1 MHFWMHFH
9 TFLRSR
15 EHGGNPQKHP
25 IKNPKQISQAK
36 TLAPTERG
44 SFCIAE
50 NLINTDSRNSRQN
63 IIYPLNRTPRGKTH
77 APERSLT
84 IHSLLGLKKYVIR
97 YRYAIIVSFC
107 LVALTNGILLI
118 SPKILQMVFDE
129 LERAFREPD
138 FTVSPGR
145 ILFFALLVFGVA
157 LLAGILRFAQ
167 RRIIQGVARQME
179 FHLRADFFLH
189 LQKLSAAY
197 YDNVRTGDLM
207 TRATS
212 DLNAIRMVLSSAV
225 MYIADATIFFGLALV
240 IMLRIDVSLT
250 LVALLPYPFLA
261 VLIRSLGKRL
271 HAHYEG
277 IQEAF
282 STLNTKVQENLSG
295 VRVVKAYTL
304 EASEVDHFKELNQ
317 EFVDRNH
324 RQIRLMTFFFPL
336 FRFLPGIGGVVL
348 LWMGGLHVIQQ
359 KITLGDFV
367 AFSAYLMMLVRPMIT
382 LGFIVNT
389 FERGAASM
397 ARIQAILDEKPEIFD
412 DEQVEWGI
420 RNINGEIE
428 FRNLNFDYPDGTP
441 VLKDINL
448 KIERGMT
455 LAIVGGTGS
464 GKSTLVNLIPR
475 IRQAERGT
483 VFVDGTDIQ
492 DIPLRVLRSNIGFVE
507 QEPFLFSDYLRNNIT
522 YGLETADDE
531 EVKEAAHTADLLEQ
545 IEEFPDGLE
554 TFLGERGIT
563 ISGGQRQ
570 RSALARAII
579 IKPKI
584 LILDDAFA
592 NVDTQT
598 EDTILSRLDEI
609 MKDRTTILISH
620 RISTV
625 KNADHIIVL
634 NDGSIVETGTH
645 EQLIAHN
652 GIYAGIYE
660 TQLLQEELEEF

>member
-1 MHFWMHFH
+1 
-9 TFLRSR
+9 
-15 EHGGNPQKHP
+15 
-25 IKNPKQISQAK
+25 
-36 TLAPTERG
+36 
-44 SFCIAE
+44 
-50 NLINTDSRNSRQN
+50 
-63 IIYPLNRTPRGKTH
+63 
-77 APERSLT
+77 
-84 IHSLLGLKKYVIR
+84 V
-97 YRYAIIVSFC
+97 V
-107 LVALTNGILLI
+107 VTNVILLI
-118 SPKILQMVFDE
+118 SPQILKTIVDE
-129 LERAFREPD
+129 LGLAWKSAYDPD
-138 FTVSPGR
+138 YVGPIFTISPER
-145 ILFFALLVFGVA
+145 ILFFALLIFGVA
-157 LLAGILRFAQ
+157 LFAGILRFAQ

-225 MYIADATIFFGLALV
+225 MYTADAIVFFGLALT
-240 IMLRIDVSLT
+240 IMLRIDVGLT
-250 LVALLPYPFLA
+250 LVALLPYPVLA
-261 VLIRSLGKRL
+261 LLIRFLGKRL
-271 HAHYEG
+271 HARYER

-295 VRVVKAYTL
+295 VRVIKAYTL
-304 EASEVDHFKELNQ
+304 EASEIKHFQDLNQ

-324 RQIRLMTFFFPL
+324 EQIRLMTFFIPI
-336 FRFLPGIGGVVL
+336 FRCLPGIGIVIL
-348 LWMGGLHVIQQ
+348 LWMGGLRVIDGEMS
-359 KITLGDFV
+359 LGDFV
-367 AFSAYLMMLVRPMIT
+367 AFDAYLMMLIRPMIT

-397 ARIQAILDEKPEIFD
+397 GRIQAILNEKPEIFD
-412 DEQVEWGI
+412 GERVKWGI
-420 RNINGEIE
+420 KDIQGEIE
-428 FRNLNFDYPDGTP
+428 FRDLNFAYPDGTP
-441 VLKDINL
+441 VLKGINL
-448 KIERGMT
+448 KIERGKT

-475 IRQAERGT
+475 IRQAARGT
-483 VFVDGTDIQ
+483 VFVDGVDIQ
-492 DIPLRVLRSNIGFVE
+492 DIPLKVLRSNVGVVE
-507 QEPFLFSDYLRNNIT
+507 QEPFLFSDYLQNNIA
-522 YGLETADDE
+522 YGLETPNE
-531 EVKEAAHTADLLEQ
+531 EQIKDAAHTADLLEQ

-554 TFLGERGIT
+554 TFLGERGMT

-570 RSALARAII
+570 RTALARAII

-598 EDTILSRLDEI
+598 EDTILSRLAEI

-625 KNADHIIVL
+625 KDADHIVVL
-634 NDGSIVETGTH
+634 DEGSIVEAGTH
-645 EQLIAHN
+645 EQLLEQN

-660 TQLLQEELEEF
+660 TQLLQEELEKL

>member
-1 MHFWMHFH
+1 M
-9 TFLRSR
+9 
-15 EHGGNPQKHP
+15 
-25 IKNPKQISQAK
+25 
-36 TLAPTERG
+36 
-44 SFCIAE
+44 
-50 NLINTDSRNSRQN
+50 
-63 IIYPLNRTPRGKTH
+63 
-77 APERSLT
+77 
-84 IHSLLGLKKYVIR
+84 
-97 YRYAIIVSFC
+97 IV
-107 LVALTNGILLI
+107 TNGILLI
-118 SPKILQMVFDE
+118 SPKILQSVFDE
-129 LERAFREPD
+129 LERAFRDPD

-145 ILFFALLVFGVA
+145 ILFFALLLFGVA
-157 LLAGILRFAQ
+157 LFAGILRFAQ

-225 MYIADATIFFGLALV
+225 MYTADAIVFFGFALA
-240 IMLRIDVSLT
+240 IMLQIDATLT
-250 LVALLPYPFLA
+250 VVALLPYPILA

-304 EASEVDHFKELNQ
+304 EASEVEHFQELNH
-317 EFVDRNH
+317 EFVERNH

-336 FRFLPGIGGVVL
+336 FRFLPGIGGMVL
-348 LWMGGLHVIQQ
+348 LWLGGLHVIEG
-359 KITLGDFV
+359 KITLGAFV
-367 AFSAYLMMLVRPMIT
+367 AFSAYLAMLVRPMIT

-397 ARIQAILDEKPEIFD
+397 DRMNAILDEKPEIFD
-412 DEQVEWGI
+412 GEQVKWSIKDIE
-420 RNINGEIE
+420 GEIE

-455 LAIVGGTGS
+455 LAIVGGTAS
-464 GKSTLVNLIPR
+464 GKSTLVKLIPR
-475 IRQAERGT
+475 IRQAERDT
-483 VFVDGTDIQ
+483 IFIDGVDIQ
-492 DIPLRVLRSNIGFVE
+492 DIPLNVLRSNIGFVE

-522 YGLETADDE
+522 YGLETVEDE
-531 EVKEAAHTADLLEQ
+531 EVRDAAHTADLLEQ

-598 EDTILSRLDEI
+598 EDTILNRLTEI

-634 NDGSIVETGTH
+634 NEGSIVETGTH
-645 EQLIAHN
+645 EELLEHH
-652 GIYAGIYE
+652 GIYAGIHE

>member
-1 MHFWMHFH
+1 M
-9 TFLRSR
+9 
-15 EHGGNPQKHP
+15 
-25 IKNPKQISQAK
+25 
-36 TLAPTERG
+36 ERK
-44 SFCIAE
+44 F
-50 NLINTDSRNSRQN
+50 
-63 IIYPLNRTPRGKTH
+63 
-77 APERSLT
+77 T
-84 IHSLLGLKKYVIR
+84 IRSLLGLKKYVKR
-97 YRYAIIVSFC
+97 YQYAIFFSFI
-107 LVALTNGILLI
+107 LVVLTNGLLLI
-118 SPKILQMVFDE
+118 SPEILQTFFDE
-129 LERAFREPD
+129 LQQAVENAD
-138 FTVSPGR
+138 ITVSAAR
-145 ILFFALLVFGVA
+145 IFFFASLIFGVA
-157 LLAGILRFAQ
+157 FVGGILRFVQ

-189 LQKLSAAY
+189 LQKLSASY

-212 DLNAIRMVLSSAV
+212 DLNAIRMVLSSAI
-225 MYIADATIFFGLALV
+225 MYTADAIVFFGLALA
-240 IMLRIDVSLT
+240 IMLHIDATLT
-250 LVALLPYPFLA
+250 LVALLPYPILA
-261 VLIRSLGKRL
+261 LIIRFLGKHL
-271 HAHYEG
+271 HVHYER

-282 STLNTKVQENLSG
+282 SVMNTKVQENLSG

-304 EASEVDHFKELNQ
+304 EANEVEHFKELNQ
-317 EFVDRNH
+317 EFVNRNH
-324 RQIRLMTFFFPL
+324 RQIQLMTFFFPL

-348 LWMGGLHVIQQ
+348 LWMGGLHVIEG

-367 AFSAYLMMLVRPMIT
+367 AFNAYLMMLVRPMIM

-397 ARIQAILDEKPEIFD
+397 DRMNAILSEEPEIYD
-412 DEQVEWGI
+412 GNSVKRNKKGI
-420 RNINGEIE
+420 DGEIE
-428 FRNLNFDYPDGTP
+428 FRSLDFAYPDRQS
-441 VLKDINL
+441 VLKNINL
-448 KIERGMT
+448 KIKQGST

-483 VFVDGTDIQ
+483 IFIDGVDIQ
-492 DIPLRVLRSNIGFVE
+492 DIPLSVLRSNIGFVE
-507 QEPFLFSDYLRNNIT
+507 QEPFLFSDYLRNNIA
-522 YGLETADDE
+522 YGVDTPNDDE
-531 EVKEAAHTADLLEQ
+531 IREAAHSADLLSQ
-545 IEEFPDGLE
+545 IEEFPDGLQ

-598 EDTILSRLDEI
+598 EDTILSRLAEI

-625 KNADHIIVL
+625 KAADHIIVL
-634 NDGSIVETGTH
+634 NDGSIVESGTH
-645 EQLIAHN
+645 EQLLEKN
-652 GIYAGIYE
+652 GVYAGIYE
-660 TQLLQEELEEF
+660 TQLLQDELEEL

>member
-1 MHFWMHFH
+1 M
-9 TFLRSR
+9 
-15 EHGGNPQKHP
+15 
-25 IKNPKQISQAK
+25 
-36 TLAPTERG
+36 
-44 SFCIAE
+44 
-50 NLINTDSRNSRQN
+50 
-63 IIYPLNRTPRGKTH
+63 
-77 APERSLT
+77 
-84 IHSLLGLKKYVIR
+84 
-97 YRYAIIVSFC
+97 
-107 LVALTNGILLI
+107 TNVLLLI
-118 SPKILQMVFDE
+118 SPQILKTVVDE
-129 LERAFREPD
+129 LGLAWRSQYDENYVGEI
-138 FTVSPGR
+138 FTISSER
-145 ILFFALLVFGVA
+145 ILFFAVLLFGIA
-157 LLAGILRFAQ
+157 LFAGILRFAQ

-225 MYIADATIFFGLALV
+225 MYTADAIVFFGLALT
-240 IMLRIDVSLT
+240 IMLRIDVGLT
-250 LVALLPYPFLA
+250 LAALLPYPVLA
-261 VLIRSLGKRL
+261 LVIRFLGKRL
-271 HAHYEG
+271 HARYER

-304 EASEVDHFKELNQ
+304 EASEIEHFQELNR

-324 RQIRLMTFFFPL
+324 QQIRLMTFFFPI
-336 FRFLPGIGGVVL
+336 FRCLPGIGIVVL
-348 LWMGGLHVIQQ
+348 LWMGGLRVIDGAMS
-359 KITLGDFV
+359 LGDFV
-367 AFSAYLMMLVRPMIT
+367 AFHAYLMMLIRPMIT

-397 ARIQAILDEKPEIFD
+397 GRIQAILNEKPEIFD
-412 DEQVEWGI
+412 GEQVKWGVKDI
-420 RNINGEIE
+420 EGEIE
-428 FRNLNFDYPDGTP
+428 FRDLNFAYPDGTP
-441 VLKDINL
+441 VLKGINL
-448 KIERGMT
+448 KVERGKT

-483 VFVDGTDIQ
+483 VFVDGVDIQ
-492 DIPLRVLRSNIGFVE
+492 DIPLNVLRSSIGVVE
-507 QEPFLFSDYLRNNIT
+507 QEPFLFSDYLQNNIA
-522 YGLETADDE
+522 YGLETPHEAQIKD
-531 EVKEAAHTADLLEQ
+531 AAHTADLLEQ

-554 TFLGERGIT
+554 TFLGERGMT

-570 RSALARAII
+570 RTALARAII

-598 EDTILSRLDEI
+598 EDTILTRLTEI

-625 KNADHIIVL
+625 KGADHIVVL
-634 NDGSIVETGTH
+634 DEGSIVEAGTH
-645 EQLIAHN
+645 EQLLEHN

-660 TQLLQEELEEF
+660 TQLLQEELEKL

>member
-1 MHFWMHFH
+1 M
-9 TFLRSR
+9 
-15 EHGGNPQKHP
+15 
-25 IKNPKQISQAK
+25 
-36 TLAPTERG
+36 
-44 SFCIAE
+44 
-50 NLINTDSRNSRQN
+50 
-63 IIYPLNRTPRGKTH
+63 
-77 APERSLT
+77 
-84 IHSLLGLKKYVIR
+84 V
-97 YRYAIIVSFC
+97 V
-107 LVALTNGILLI
+107 TNGILLI
-118 SPKILQMVFDE
+118 SPKILQSLFDE

-145 ILFFALLVFGVA
+145 VLFFALLLFGVA
-157 LLAGILRFAQ
+157 LFAGILRFAQ

-225 MYIADATIFFGLALV
+225 MYTADAIVFFGLALT
-240 IMLRIDVSLT
+240 IMLQIDVSLT
-250 LVALLPYPFLA
+250 LVALLPYPILA
-261 VLIRSLGKRL
+261 ILIRSLGKRL
-271 HAHYEG
+271 HAHYES

-304 EASEVDHFKELNQ
+304 EASEVKHFQELNH
-317 EFVDRNH
+317 EFVERNH

-348 LWMGGLHVIQQ
+348 LWMGGLHVIEQT
-359 KITLGDFV
+359 ITLGDFV
-367 AFSAYLMMLVRPMIT
+367 AFSVYLGMLVRPMIT

-397 ARIQAILDEKPEIFD
+397 DRMNAILNEKPEIID
-412 DEQVEWGI
+412 GEKVKWSIKDIE
-420 RNINGEIE
+420 GEIE

-483 VFVDGTDIQ
+483 IFIDGVDIQ
-492 DIPLRVLRSNIGFVE
+492 DIPLNVLRSNIGFVE
-507 QEPFLFSDYLRNNIT
+507 QEPFLFSDYLRNNIA
-522 YGLETADDE
+522 YGLETANDE
-531 EVKEAAHTADLLEQ
+531 EVKDAAHTADLLEQ

-598 EDTILSRLDEI
+598 EDTILSRLAEI

-634 NDGSIVETGTH
+634 NEGSIVETGTH
-645 EQLIAHN
+645 EQLIEHS
-652 GIYAGIYE
+652 GIYTGIYE

>member
-1 MHFWMHFH
+1 M
-9 TFLRSR
+9 
-15 EHGGNPQKHP
+15 
-25 IKNPKQISQAK
+25 
-36 TLAPTERG
+36 
-44 SFCIAE
+44 
-50 NLINTDSRNSRQN
+50 
-63 IIYPLNRTPRGKTH
+63 
-77 APERSLT
+77 
-84 IHSLLGLKKYVIR
+84 V
-97 YRYAIIVSFC
+97 V
-107 LVALTNGILLI
+107 TNVLLLI
-118 SPKILQMVFDE
+118 SPQILKTVVDE
-129 LERAFREPD
+129 LELASRSADPD
-138 FTVSPGR
+138 YVGPIFTISPER
-145 ILFFALLVFGVA
+145 ILFFALLIFGVA

-240 IMLRIDVSLT
+240 IMLRIDVTLT
-250 LVALLPYPFLA
+250 LITLLPYPVLA
-261 VLIRSLGKRL
+261 ILIRFLGKRL
-271 HAHYEG
+271 YARYER
-277 IQEAF
+277 IQDAF

-304 EASEVDHFKELNQ
+304 EASEIEHFQELNR

-324 RQIRLMTFFFPL
+324 QQIRLMTFFFPI
-336 FRFLPGIGGVVL
+336 FRCLPGISVAVL
-348 LWMGGLHVIQQ
+348 IWMGGLMVIDSNTEMS
-359 KITLGDFV
+359 IGDFV
-367 AFSAYLMMLVRPMIT
+367 AFYAYLLMLTRPMIS

-397 ARIQAILDEKPEIFD
+397 ERIQAILNENPEIFD
-412 DEQVEWGI
+412 GEQVKWGI
-420 RNINGEIE
+420 QDIKGEIE
-428 FRNLNFDYPDGTP
+428 FRNLNFAYPDGTP

-448 KIERGMT
+448 KVERGTT

-483 VFVDGTDIQ
+483 VFVDGVDIQ
-492 DIPLRVLRSNIGFVE
+492 DIPLRVLRSNIGVVE

-522 YGLETADDE
+522 YGLETAEDE
-531 EVKEAAHTADLLEQ
+531 QIRDAAHTADLLEQ
-545 IEEFPDGLE
+545 IEEFPEGLE
-554 TFLGERGIT
+554 TFLGERGMT

-645 EQLIAHN
+645 EQLLAQN
-652 GIYAGIYE
+652 GIYASIYE
-660 TQLLQEELEEF
+660 TQLLQEELEKL

>member
-1 MHFWMHFH
+1 M
-9 TFLRSR
+9 
-15 EHGGNPQKHP
+15 
-25 IKNPKQISQAK
+25 
-36 TLAPTERG
+36 
-44 SFCIAE
+44 
-50 NLINTDSRNSRQN
+50 
-63 IIYPLNRTPRGKTH
+63 
-77 APERSLT
+77 
-84 IHSLLGLKKYVIR
+84 V
-97 YRYAIIVSFC
+97 V
-107 LVALTNGILLI
+107 TNGLLLI
-118 SPKILQMVFDE
+118 SPKILQIVVDKLELAWRSAYDE
-129 LERAFREPD
+129 TYTGAIV
-138 FTVSPGR
+138 TVSPR
-145 ILFFALLVFGVA
+145 QILYFALLIFGIA
-157 LLAGILRFAQ
+157 LFAGILRFAQ

-225 MYIADATIFFGLALV
+225 MYTADAIVFFGLALV
-240 IMLRIDVSLT
+240 IMLRIDVTLT
-250 LVALLPYPFLA
+250 LVTLLPYPVLA
-261 VLIRSLGKRL
+261 ILIRFLGKRL
-271 HAHYEG
+271 YVRYER
-277 IQEAF
+277 IQDAF

-304 EASEVDHFKELNQ
+304 EASEIEHFQELNQ

-336 FRFLPGIGGVVL
+336 FRFLPGISVAAL
-348 LWMGGLHVIQQ
+348 LSMGGLMVIDGEMS
-359 KITLGDFV
+359 LGDFV
-367 AFSAYLMMLVRPMIT
+367 AFYAYLMMLIRPMIT

-397 ARIQAILDEKPEIFD
+397 ERIQAILNEKPEIFD
-412 DEQVEWGI
+412 GEQVKWGI
-420 RNINGEIE
+420 SDIEGEIE
-428 FRNLNFDYPDGTP
+428 FRNLNFAYPDGTP
-441 VLKDINL
+441 VLKNINL
-448 KIERGMT
+448 KVERGTT

-483 VFVDGTDIQ
+483 VFVDGVDIQ
-492 DIPLRVLRSNIGFVE
+492 DIPLRVLRSNIGVVE
-507 QEPFLFSDYLRNNIT
+507 QEPFLFSDYLRNNIA
-522 YGLETADDE
+522 YGLETPGAE
-531 EVKEAAHTADLLEQ
+531 QVKDAAHTADLLEQ

-570 RSALARAII
+570 RAALARAII

-598 EDTILSRLDEI
+598 EDTILSRLAEI
-609 MKDRTTILISH
+609 MRDRTTILISH

-625 KNADHIIVL
+625 KDADHIVVL
-634 NDGSIVETGTH
+634 DEGSIVETGTH
-645 EQLIAHN
+645 EQLLEQN

-660 TQLLQEELEEF
+660 TQLLREELENL

>member
-1 MHFWMHFH
+1 M
-9 TFLRSR
+9 
-15 EHGGNPQKHP
+15 
-25 IKNPKQISQAK
+25 
-36 TLAPTERG
+36 
-44 SFCIAE
+44 
-50 NLINTDSRNSRQN
+50 
-63 IIYPLNRTPRGKTH
+63 
-77 APERSLT
+77 
-84 IHSLLGLKKYVIR
+84 V
-97 YRYAIIVSFC
+97 V
-107 LVALTNGILLI
+107 TNGLLLI
-118 SPKILQMVFDE
+118 SPKILQIVVDKLELAWRSAYDE
-129 LERAFREPD
+129 TYTGAIV
-138 FTVSPGR
+138 TVSPEE
-145 ILFFALLVFGVA
+145 IFYFALLIFGIA
-157 LLAGILRFAQ
+157 LFAGILRFAQ

-225 MYIADATIFFGLALV
+225 MYTADATVFFGLALV
-240 IMLRIDVSLT
+240 IMLRIDVTLT
-250 LVALLPYPFLA
+250 LVTLLPYPVLA
-261 VLIRSLGKRL
+261 ILIRFLGKRL
-271 HAHYEG
+271 YVRYER
-277 IQEAF
+277 IQDAF

-304 EASEVDHFKELNQ
+304 EASEIEHFQELNQ

-324 RQIRLMTFFFPL
+324 QQIRLMTFFFPL
-336 FRFLPGIGGVVL
+336 FRFLPGISVAAL
-348 LWMGGLHVIQQ
+348 LWIGGLMVIDGEMS
-359 KITLGDFV
+359 LGDFV
-367 AFSAYLMMLVRPMIT
+367 AFYAYLLMLIRPMIT

-397 ARIQAILDEKPEIFD
+397 ERIQAILNEKPEIFD
-412 DEQVEWGI
+412 GDQVKWGI
-420 RNINGEIE
+420 SDIEGEIE
-428 FRNLNFDYPDGTP
+428 FRNLNFAYPDGTP

-448 KIERGMT
+448 KVERGTT

-475 IRQAERGT
+475 VRQAERGT
-483 VFVDGTDIQ
+483 VFVDGVDIQ
-492 DIPLRVLRSNIGFVE
+492 DIPLRVLRSNIGVVE
-507 QEPFLFSDYLRNNIT
+507 QEPFLFSDYLRNNIA
-522 YGLETADDE
+522 YGLETPEAE
-531 EVKEAAHTADLLEQ
+531 QVKDAAHTADLLEQ

-570 RSALARAII
+570 RTALARAII

-598 EDTILSRLDEI
+598 EDTILSRLAEI
-609 MKDRTTILISH
+609 MRNRTTILISH

-625 KNADHIIVL
+625 KDADHIIVL
-634 NDGSIVETGTH
+634 DEGSIVETGTH
-645 EQLIAHN
+645 EQLLEQN

-660 TQLLQEELEEF
+660 TQLLREELENL

>member
-1 MHFWMHFH
+1 M
-9 TFLRSR
+9 
-15 EHGGNPQKHP
+15 
-25 IKNPKQISQAK
+25 
-36 TLAPTERG
+36 
-44 SFCIAE
+44 
-50 NLINTDSRNSRQN
+50 
-63 IIYPLNRTPRGKTH
+63 
-77 APERSLT
+77 
-84 IHSLLGLKKYVIR
+84 
-97 YRYAIIVSFC
+97 
-107 LVALTNGILLI
+107 LLI
-118 SPKILQMVFDE
+118 SPEILRRVFDE
-129 LERAFREPD
+129 LQRAVEDPN

-145 ILFFALLVFGVA
+145 VLFFGLLVFGVA
-157 LLAGILRFAQ
+157 LFAGILRFAQ

-189 LQKLSAAY
+189 LQKLSASY

-212 DLNAIRMVLSSAV
+212 DLNAIRMVLSSAI
-225 MYIADATIFFGLALV
+225 MYTADATVFFGLALT
-240 IMLRIDVSLT
+240 IMLQIDVSLT
-250 LVALLPYPFLA
+250 IVTLLPYPILA
-261 VLIRSLGKRL
+261 ILIRSLGKRL
-271 HAHYEG
+271 HAHYES
-277 IQEAF
+277 IQAGF

-304 EASEVDHFKELNQ
+304 EASEIEHFQELNHD
-317 EFVDRNH
+317 FVERNH

-348 LWMGGLHVIQQ
+348 LWMGGLHVIEG

-397 ARIQAILDEKPEIFD
+397 DRMNAILNEKPEIVD
-412 DEQVEWGI
+412 GEQVKWDI
-420 RNINGEIE
+420 KNIEGEIE
-428 FRNLNFDYPDGTP
+428 FRDLNFDYPDGTP
-441 VLKDINL
+441 VLKNINL
-448 KIERGMT
+448 KIARGMT

-483 VFVDGTDIQ
+483 VFIDGVDIQ
-492 DIPLRVLRSNIGFVE
+492 DIPLNVLRSNIGFVE

-531 EVKEAAHTADLLEQ
+531 EVKEAAHSADLLAQ

-645 EQLIAHN
+645 EQLIEHN
-652 GIYAGIYE
+652 GIYTGIYE

>member
-1 MHFWMHFH
+1 M
-9 TFLRSR
+9 
-15 EHGGNPQKHP
+15 
-25 IKNPKQISQAK
+25 
-36 TLAPTERG
+36 
-44 SFCIAE
+44 
-50 NLINTDSRNSRQN
+50 
-63 IIYPLNRTPRGKTH
+63 
-77 APERSLT
+77 
-84 IHSLLGLKKYVIR
+84 
-97 YRYAIIVSFC
+97 IV
-107 LVALTNGILLI
+107 TNVLLLI
-118 SPKILQMVFDE
+118 SPKILKTVVDE
-129 LERAFREPD
+129 LGLAWKSAYDETYVGPIS
-138 FTVSPGR
+138 TISPER
-145 ILFFALLVFGVA
+145 ILFFALLLFGIA
-157 LLAGILRFAQ
+157 LAAGILRFIQ
-167 RRIIQGVARQME
+167 RRTIQGVARQME

-225 MYIADATIFFGLALV
+225 MYTADAIVFFGLALT
-240 IMLRIDVSLT
+240 IMLRIDVGLT
-250 LVALLPYPFLA
+250 LVTLLPYPVLA
-261 VLIRSLGKRL
+261 LLIRFLGKRL
-271 HAHYEG
+271 HVRYER
-277 IQEAF
+277 IQESF

-304 EASEVDHFKELNQ
+304 EASEIEHFQELNR

-324 RQIRLMTFFFPL
+324 QQIRLMTFFFPI
-336 FRFLPGIGGVVL
+336 FRCLPGISIVVL
-348 LWMGGLHVIQQ
+348 LWMGGLRVINEEM
-359 KITLGDFV
+359 TLGDFV
-367 AFSAYLMMLVRPMIT
+367 AFHAYLLMLIRPMIT

-397 ARIQAILDEKPEIFD
+397 GRIQAILNEKPEIFD
-412 DEQVEWGI
+412 GEQVKWGI
-420 RNINGEIE
+420 KDIEGEIE
-428 FRNLNFDYPDGTP
+428 FKNLNFAYPDGTP

-448 KIERGMT
+448 KVERGTT

-483 VFVDGTDIQ
+483 VFVDGVDIQ
-492 DIPLRVLRSNIGFVE
+492 DIPLNVLRSNIGVVE
-507 QEPFLFSDYLRNNIT
+507 QEPFLFSDYLRNNIA
-522 YGLETADDE
+522 YGLETPE
-531 EVKEAAHTADLLEQ
+531 EEQIKDAAHTADLLEQ

-554 TFLGERGIT
+554 TFLGERGMT

-598 EDTILSRLDEI
+598 EDTILTRLTEI

-625 KNADHIIVL
+625 KAADHIIVL

-645 EQLIAHN
+645 EQLLEQN

-660 TQLLQEELEEF
+660 TQLLQEELEKL

>member
-1 MHFWMHFH
+1 M
-9 TFLRSR
+9 
-15 EHGGNPQKHP
+15 
-25 IKNPKQISQAK
+25 
-36 TLAPTERG
+36 
-44 SFCIAE
+44 
-50 NLINTDSRNSRQN
+50 
-63 IIYPLNRTPRGKTH
+63 
-77 APERSLT
+77 
-84 IHSLLGLKKYVIR
+84 V
-97 YRYAIIVSFC
+97 V
-107 LVALTNGILLI
+107 TNGLLLI
-118 SPKILQMVFDE
+118 SPEILHRVFDE
-129 LERAFREPD
+129 LQLAVEDPN
-138 FTVSPGR
+138 FTVSPRR
-145 ILFFALLVFGVA
+145 ILFFGLLIFGVA
-157 LLAGILRFAQ
+157 LFAGILRFAQ
-167 RRIIQGVARQME
+167 RRIIQGVARQTE

-189 LQKLSAAY
+189 LQKLSASY

-212 DLNAIRMVLSSAV
+212 DLNAIRMVLSSAI
-225 MYIADATIFFGLALV
+225 MYTADAIVFFGLALT

-250 LVALLPYPFLA
+250 VVALLPYPILA

-271 HAHYEG
+271 HAHYES

-304 EASEVDHFKELNQ
+304 EASEVEHFQELNH
-317 EFVDRNH
+317 EFVERNQ

-348 LWMGGLHVIQQ
+348 LWMGGLHVIEE
-359 KITLGDFV
+359 KITLGEFV

-397 ARIQAILDEKPEIFD
+397 DRMNAVLNEKPEIFD
-412 DEQVEWGI
+412 GEQVKWGI
-420 RNINGEIE
+420 KNIEGEIE

-448 KIERGMT
+448 KVARGMT

-483 VFVDGTDIQ
+483 IFIDGVDIQ
-492 DIPLRVLRSNIGFVE
+492 DIPLNVLRSNIGFVE

-522 YGLETADDE
+522 YGLEAADDE
-531 EVKEAAHTADLLEQ
+531 EVKAAAHSADLLAQ

-609 MKDRTTILISH
+609 MKNRTTILISH

-660 TQLLQEELEEF
+660 TQLLQEELEDF

>member
-1 MHFWMHFH
+1 M
-9 TFLRSR
+9 
-15 EHGGNPQKHP
+15 
-25 IKNPKQISQAK
+25 
-36 TLAPTERG
+36 
-44 SFCIAE
+44 
-50 NLINTDSRNSRQN
+50 
-63 IIYPLNRTPRGKTH
+63 
-77 APERSLT
+77 
-84 IHSLLGLKKYVIR
+84 
-97 YRYAIIVSFC
+97 IV
-107 LVALTNGILLI
+107 TNGILLI
-118 SPKILQMVFDE
+118 SPKILQSVFDE
-129 LERAFREPD
+129 LERAFRDPD

-145 ILFFALLVFGVA
+145 ILFFALLLFGVA
-157 LLAGILRFAQ
+157 LFAGILRFVQ
-167 RRIIQGVARQME
+167 RRIIQGVARQTE

-212 DLNAIRMVLSSAV
+212 DLNAIRMVLSSAI
-225 MYIADATIFFGLALV
+225 MYTADAIVFFGLALT
-240 IMLRIDVSLT
+240 IMLQIDVSLT
-250 LVALLPYPFLA
+250 IVALLPYPILA
-261 VLIRSLGKRL
+261 LLIRSLGRRL

-277 IQEAF
+277 IQAAF

-304 EASEVDHFKELNQ
+304 EASEVEHFQELNH
-317 EFVDRNH
+317 EFVERNH

-336 FRFLPGIGGVVL
+336 FRFLPGIGGMVL
-348 LWMGGLHVIQQ
+348 LWMGGLHVIEG

-367 AFSAYLMMLVRPMIT
+367 AFSAYLGMLVRPMIT

-397 ARIQAILDEKPEIFD
+397 ERMNVILNEKPEIFD
-412 DEQVEWGI
+412 GEQVKWGI
-420 RNINGEIE
+420 KDIEGEIE

-475 IRQAERGT
+475 IRQAERGAI
-483 VFVDGTDIQ
+483 FIDGVDIQ
-492 DIPLRVLRSNIGFVE
+492 DIPLNVLRSNIGFVE

-531 EVKEAAHTADLLEQ
+531 EVKSAAHTADLLEQ

-598 EDTILSRLDEI
+598 EDTILNRLAEI

-634 NDGSIVETGTH
+634 NEGSIVETGTH
-645 EQLIAHN
+645 EELIEHN
-652 GIYAGIYE
+652 GIYNGIYE
-660 TQLLQEELEEF
+660 TQLLQEELEEL

>member
-1 MHFWMHFH
+1 M
-9 TFLRSR
+9 T
-15 EHGGNPQKHP
+15 
-25 IKNPKQISQAK
+25 
-36 TLAPTERG
+36 
-44 SFCIAE
+44 
-50 NLINTDSRNSRQN
+50 N
-63 IIYPLNRTPRGKTH
+63 IL
-77 APERSLT
+77 
-84 IHSLLGLKKYVIR
+84 
-97 YRYAIIVSFC
+97 
-107 LVALTNGILLI
+107 LLI
-118 SPKILQMVFDE
+118 SPEILKRVVDE
-129 LERAFREPD
+129 LGLAWRSAYDPTYVGQT
-138 FTVSPGR
+138 FTISSER
-145 ILFFALLVFGVA
+145 ILFFALLIFGIA
-157 LLAGILRFAQ
+157 LFAGILRFIQ
-167 RRIIQGVARQME
+167 RRTIQGVARQME

-225 MYIADATIFFGLALV
+225 MYTADAIVFFGLALT
-240 IMLRIDVSLT
+240 IMLRIDVGLT
-250 LVALLPYPFLA
+250 LVALLPYPVLA
-261 VLIRSLGKRL
+261 LLIRFLGKRL
-271 HAHYEG
+271 HARYER

-304 EASEVDHFKELNQ
+304 EASEIEHFQALNQ
-317 EFVDRNH
+317 EFVNRNH
-324 RQIRLMTFFFPL
+324 QQIRLMTFFFPI
-336 FRFLPGIGGVVL
+336 FRCLPGIGIVVL
-348 LWMGGLHVIQQ
+348 LWMGGLRVINGVMS
-359 KITLGDFV
+359 LGDFV
-367 AFSAYLMMLVRPMIT
+367 AFHAYLMMLIRPMIT

-397 ARIQAILDEKPEIFD
+397 GRIQAILNEKPEIFD
-412 DEQVEWGI
+412 GEQVKWGI
-420 RNINGEIE
+420 KDIEGEIE
-428 FRNLNFDYPDGTP
+428 FRDLNFAYPDGTP
-441 VLKDINL
+441 VLKGINL
-448 KIERGMT
+448 KIERGKT

-475 IRQAERGT
+475 IRQAARGS
-483 VFVDGTDIQ
+483 VFVDGVDIQ
-492 DIPLRVLRSNIGFVE
+492 DIPLNVLRSSIGVVE
-507 QEPFLFSDYLRNNIT
+507 QEPFLFSDYLRNNIA
-522 YGLETADDE
+522 YGLDTPDE
-531 EVKEAAHTADLLEQ
+531 AQIRDAAHTADLLEQ

-554 TFLGERGIT
+554 TFLGERGMT

-598 EDTILSRLDEI
+598 EDTILNRLTEI

-625 KNADHIIVL
+625 KDADHIVVL
-634 NDGSIVETGTH
+634 DEGSIVEAGTH
-645 EQLIAHN
+645 EQLLEQN

-660 TQLLQEELEEF
+660 TQLLQEELEKL

>member
-1 MHFWMHFH
+1 M
-9 TFLRSR
+9 
-15 EHGGNPQKHP
+15 
-25 IKNPKQISQAK
+25 
-36 TLAPTERG
+36 
-44 SFCIAE
+44 
-50 NLINTDSRNSRQN
+50 
-63 IIYPLNRTPRGKTH
+63 
-77 APERSLT
+77 
-84 IHSLLGLKKYVIR
+84 
-97 YRYAIIVSFC
+97 
-107 LVALTNGILLI
+107 LVTNVLLLI
-118 SPKILQMVFDE
+118 SPQILKTIVDE
-129 LERAFREPD
+129 LGLAWKSAYDPD
-138 FTVSPGR
+138 YVGPIFTISPER
-145 ILFFALLVFGVA
+145 ILFFALLLFGIA
-157 LLAGILRFAQ
+157 LFAGILRFAQ

-225 MYIADATIFFGLALV
+225 MYTADAIVFFGLALT
-240 IMLRIDVSLT
+240 IMLRIDVGLT
-250 LVALLPYPFLA
+250 LVALLPYPVLA
-261 VLIRSLGKRL
+261 LVIRFLGKRL
-271 HAHYEG
+271 HARYER

-304 EASEVDHFKELNQ
+304 EASEIEHFQELNR

-324 RQIRLMTFFFPL
+324 QQIRLMTFFFPI
-336 FRFLPGIGGVVL
+336 FRCLPGIGIVVL
-348 LWMGGLHVIQQ
+348 LWMGGLRVIDGEMS
-359 KITLGDFV
+359 LGDFV
-367 AFSAYLMMLVRPMIT
+367 AFHAYLMMLIRPMIT

-397 ARIQAILDEKPEIFD
+397 GRIQAILNEKPEIFD
-412 DEQVEWGI
+412 GEQVKWGI
-420 RNINGEIE
+420 KDIEGEIE
-428 FRNLNFDYPDGTP
+428 FRDLNFAYPDGTP
-441 VLKDINL
+441 VLKGINL
-448 KIERGMT
+448 KIERGKT

-475 IRQAERGT
+475 IRQAARGT
-483 VFVDGTDIQ
+483 VFVDGVDIQ
-492 DIPLRVLRSNIGFVE
+492 DIPLNVLRSSIGVVE
-507 QEPFLFSDYLRNNIT
+507 QEPFLFSDYLRNNIA
-522 YGLETADDE
+522 YGLETPE
-531 EVKEAAHTADLLEQ
+531 EAQIRDAAHTADLLEQ

-554 TFLGERGIT
+554 TFLGERGLT

-570 RSALARAII
+570 RTALARAII

-598 EDTILSRLDEI
+598 EDTILSRLSEI

-625 KNADHIIVL
+625 KDADHIVVL
-634 NDGSIVETGTH
+634 DEGSIVEAGTH
-645 EQLIAHN
+645 EQLLEQN

-660 TQLLQEELEEF
+660 TQLLQEELEKL

>member
-1 MHFWMHFH
+1 M
-9 TFLRSR
+9 
-15 EHGGNPQKHP
+15 
-25 IKNPKQISQAK
+25 
-36 TLAPTERG
+36 
-44 SFCIAE
+44 
-50 NLINTDSRNSRQN
+50 
-63 IIYPLNRTPRGKTH
+63 
-77 APERSLT
+77 
-84 IHSLLGLKKYVIR
+84 
-97 YRYAIIVSFC
+97 
-107 LVALTNGILLI
+107 ILLI
-118 SPKILQMVFDE
+118 SPMILQTVVDE
-129 LERAFREPD
+129 LEHAWRSAYDATFEGAA
-138 FTVSPGR
+138 FTVSQGR
-145 ILFFALLVFGVA
+145 ILFFALLIFGVA
-157 LLAGILRFAQ
+157 FFAGILRFIQ
-167 RRIIQGVARQME
+167 RHTIQGVARQME

-225 MYIADATIFFGLALV
+225 MYTADATVFFGLALV
-240 IMLRIDVSLT
+240 IMLRIDASLT
-250 LVALLPYPFLA
+250 LVALLPYPVLA
-261 VLIRSLGKRL
+261 VLIRFLGKRL

-277 IQEAF
+277 IQEAV
-282 STLNTKVQENLSG
+282 SVMNTKVQENLSG

-304 EASEVDHFKELNQ
+304 EASEIEHFQELNQ
-317 EFVDRNH
+317 EFVNRNH

-336 FRFLPGIGGVVL
+336 FRFLPGISGVVL
-348 LWMGGLHVIQQ
+348 VWMGGLHVIQG
-359 KITLGDFV
+359 KISLGDFF
-367 AFSAYLMMLVRPMIT
+367 ALSAYLMMLVRPMIT

-397 ARIQAILDEKPEIFD
+397 ERIQAILDEKPEIFD
-412 DEQVEWGI
+412 DEQVKWGI
-420 RNINGEIE
+420 RDIEGEIE

-441 VLKDINL
+441 VLKNINL
-448 KIERGMT
+448 KVERGMT

-483 VFVDGTDIQ
+483 VFVDGVDIQ
-492 DIPLRVLRSNIGFVE
+492 DIPLNVLRSNIGVVE

-531 EVKEAAHTADLLEQ
+531 EVKDAAHTADLLAQ

-554 TFLGERGIT
+554 TILGERGMT

-598 EDTILSRLDEI
+598 EDTILSRLAEI
-609 MKDRTTILISH
+609 MKNRTTILISH

-625 KNADHIIVL
+625 KDADQIIVL

-645 EQLIAHN
+645 QQLVEQN

-660 TQLLQEELEEF
+660 TQLLQEELEAF

>member
-1 MHFWMHFH
+1 
-9 TFLRSR
+9 
-15 EHGGNPQKHP
+15 
-25 IKNPKQISQAK
+25 
-36 TLAPTERG
+36 
-44 SFCIAE
+44 
-50 NLINTDSRNSRQN
+50 
-63 IIYPLNRTPRGKTH
+63 
-77 APERSLT
+77 
-84 IHSLLGLKKYVIR
+84 
-97 YRYAIIVSFC
+97 
-107 LVALTNGILLI
+107 
-118 SPKILQMVFDE
+118 MVVDE
-129 LERAFREPD
+129 LQRTFEDPN
-138 FTVSPGR
+138 FTVSSGR
-145 ILFFALLVFGVA
+145 ILFFALLIFGVA
-157 LLAGILRFAQ
+157 LFGGILRFIQ
-167 RRIIQGVARQME
+167 RRTIHGVARQME

-212 DLNAIRMVLSSAV
+212 DLNSIRMVLSSAV
-225 MYIADATIFFGLALV
+225 MYTADSIVFFGLSLI
-240 IMLRIDVSLT
+240 IMLRIDASLT
-250 LVALLPYPFLA
+250 LVALLPYPILA

-271 HAHYEG
+271 HAYYES
-277 IQEAF
+277 IQEGF
-282 STLNTKVQENLSG
+282 SMLNTKVQENLSG

-304 EASEVDHFKELNQ
+304 EASENHHFQELNH
-317 EFVDRNH
+317 EFVERNH
-324 RQIRLMTFFFPL
+324 RQIRLMSFFFPL

-348 LWMGGLHVIQQ
+348 LWMGGLHVMEG
-359 KITLGDFV
+359 KITFGDFV

-397 ARIQAILDEKPEIFD
+397 DRMNAILNEKPEIFD
-412 DEQVEWGI
+412 GEEVNWGI
-420 RNINGEIE
+420 KGIEGEIE
-428 FRNLNFDYPDGTP
+428 FRNLNFTYPDGQP
-441 VLKDINL
+441 VLKNINL
-448 KIERGMT
+448 KIERGTT

-483 VFVDGTDIQ
+483 VFVDGVDIQ
-492 DIPLRVLRSNIGFVE
+492 DIPLKVLRSNIGFVE

-522 YGLETADDE
+522 YGLETAKDE
-531 EVKEAAHTADLLEQ
+531 EVEEAAHSADLLAQ
-545 IEEFPDGLE
+545 IEEFPNGLE

-584 LILDDAFA
+584 LVLDDAFA
-592 NVDTQT
+592 SVDTQT

-625 KNADHIIVL
+625 KDADHIIVL

-645 EQLIAHN
+645 EQLLEHN

-660 TQLLQEELEEF
+660 TQLLQDELEEL

>member
-1 MHFWMHFH
+1 M
-9 TFLRSR
+9 
-15 EHGGNPQKHP
+15 
-25 IKNPKQISQAK
+25 
-36 TLAPTERG
+36 
-44 SFCIAE
+44 
-50 NLINTDSRNSRQN
+50 
-63 IIYPLNRTPRGKTH
+63 
-77 APERSLT
+77 
-84 IHSLLGLKKYVIR
+84 
-97 YRYAIIVSFC
+97 
-107 LVALTNGILLI
+107 
-118 SPKILQMVFDE
+118 
-129 LERAFREPD
+129 
-138 FTVSPGR
+138 VSPGR
-145 ILFFALLVFGVA
+145 ILFFALLIFGVA
-157 LLAGILRFAQ
+157 LFGGILRFAQ

-225 MYIADATIFFGLALV
+225 MYTADAIVFFGFALA
-240 IMLRIDVSLT
+240 IMLQIDMELT
-250 LVALLPYPFLA
+250 IVVLLPYPILA
-261 VLIRSLGKRL
+261 VLIRTLGKRL

-277 IQEAF
+277 IQESF

-317 EFVDRNH
+317 EFVNRNH

-348 LWMGGLHVIQQ
+348 LWMGGLHVIEQ

-367 AFSAYLMMLVRPMIT
+367 AFSAYLGMLVRPMIT

-397 ARIQAILDEKPEIFD
+397 ERIQAILDEEPEIFD
-412 DEQVEWGI
+412 DEQVKWGI
-420 RNINGEIE
+420 RNIAGEIE

-441 VLKDINL
+441 VLKNINL
-448 KIERGMT
+448 KIERGTT

-483 VFVDGTDIQ
+483 VFVDGVDIQ

-634 NDGSIVETGTH
+634 NDGNIVETGTH

-652 GIYAGIYE
+652 GIYAGIHE
-660 TQLLQEELEEF
+660 TQLLQEELEDF

>member
-1 MHFWMHFH
+1 M
-9 TFLRSR
+9 
-15 EHGGNPQKHP
+15 
-25 IKNPKQISQAK
+25 
-36 TLAPTERG
+36 
-44 SFCIAE
+44 
-50 NLINTDSRNSRQN
+50 INTDSRNSRQN
-63 IIYPLNRTPRGKTH
+63 IIYPLNRTPRDKIH
-77 APERSLT
+77 PSERSL
-84 IHSLLGLKKYVIR
+84 IIRSLLGLKKYVIR
-97 YRYAIIVSFC
+97 YRYAIAISFC
-107 LVALTNGILLI
+107 LVILTNGLLLI
-118 SPKILQMVFDE
+118 SPEILQRVFDE
-129 LERAFREPD
+129 LQLAIEDPN
-138 FTVSPGR
+138 FTVSPRR
-145 ILFFALLVFGVA
+145 ILFFGLLIFGVA
-157 LLAGILRFAQ
+157 FFAGILRFAQ

-189 LQKLSAAY
+189 LQKLSASY

-212 DLNAIRMVLSSAV
+212 DLNAIRMVLSSAI
-225 MYIADATIFFGLALV
+225 MYTADAIVFFGLALT
-240 IMLRIDVSLT
+240 IMLQIDVSLT
-250 LVALLPYPFLA
+250 IVALLPYPILA

-271 HAHYEG
+271 HAHYES

-282 STLNTKVQENLSG
+282 ATLNTKVQENLSG

-304 EASEVDHFKELNQ
+304 EASEVEHFGELNH
-317 EFVDRNH
+317 EFVERNH

-348 LWMGGLHVIQQ
+348 LWMGGLHVIEG

-397 ARIQAILDEKPEIFD
+397 DRMNAVLNEKPEIFD
-412 DEQVEWGI
+412 GEQVKWGMK
-420 RNINGEIE
+420 NIEGEIE

-448 KIERGMT
+448 KIARGMT

-483 VFVDGTDIQ
+483 IFIDGVDIQ
-492 DIPLRVLRSNIGFVE
+492 DIPLNVLRSNIGFVE

-522 YGLETADDE
+522 YGLEAADDE
-531 EVKEAAHTADLLEQ
+531 EVKAAAHSADLLAQ

-609 MKDRTTILISH
+609 MKNRTTILISH

-660 TQLLQEELEEF
+660 TQLLQEELEDF